1 MQVRSCLPFV
11 YQGCVTLGFMR
22 YVFVFCV
29 FLMGC
34 DTPSPGFIGIEAQ
47 RITVGEST
55 FDVRVKDNR
64 AEALRL
70 NSEWAPRLAA
80 VEPRARAA
88 IEKVSGCK
96 VVRVRGDQAMMVAD
110 LQCGATSAPR
120 PPQAPLDCELDGA
133 PRQLSGEV
141 FVDLVCD

>member
-1 MQVRSCLPFV
+1 MK
-11 YQGCVTLGFMR
+11 

-29 FLMGC
+29 LVMGC
-34 DTPSPGFIGIEAQ
+34 DMPSTAFLGVEAQ
-47 RITVGEST
+47 RITVGQST
-55 FDVRVKDNR
+55 FDVRVKNNR

-96 VVRVRGDQAMMVAD
+96 VARVRGDQAMMVAD
-110 LQCGATSAPR
+110 LQCGAASVPL
-120 PPQAPLDCELDGA
+120 PPQAPLTCELDGA

-141 FVDLVCD
+141 FVDLICG